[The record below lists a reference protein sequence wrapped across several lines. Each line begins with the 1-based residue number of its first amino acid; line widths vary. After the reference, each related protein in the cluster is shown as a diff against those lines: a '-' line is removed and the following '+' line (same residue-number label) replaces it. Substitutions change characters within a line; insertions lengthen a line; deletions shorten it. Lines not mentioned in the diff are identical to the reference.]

1 MMSATLAAFVL
12 LQLSAGAPG
21 LASQGR
27 VEGTILRAG
36 SNEPLIGVRVV
47 LSRPSEL
54 NTGGSTTTTGAGS
67 SINLFAP
74 PPVPRPMPD
83 GAPSPQ
89 AQTLPPPPI
98 PPVMTGEAGK
108 FAFSALEPGTYR
120 LTGRVAPGH
129 VAGSVA
135 CGGPPGLPRLGY
147 GDMGAGGQVLRVTA
161 CDRLEFGL
169 WLRPGSD
176 EVELDAVSLEKVD

>member
-1 MMSATLAAFVL
+1 MSLSRLAAGAL
-12 LQLSAGAPG
+12 LSSFLIPAGAHAQAR
-21 LASQGR
+21 L
-27 VEGTILRAG
+27 
-36 SNEPLIGVRVV
+36 
-47 LSRPSEL
+47 
-54 NTGGSTTTTGAGS
+54 TGADLSGAVRDES
-67 SINLFAP
+67 GGALPGVSITVTNVETNVKRTATTDTRGTYR
-74 PPVPRPMPD
+74 V
-83 GAPSPQ
+83 A
-89 AQTLPPPPI
+89 ALP
-98 PPVMTGEAGK
+98 
-108 FAFSALEPGTYR
+108 PGTYR